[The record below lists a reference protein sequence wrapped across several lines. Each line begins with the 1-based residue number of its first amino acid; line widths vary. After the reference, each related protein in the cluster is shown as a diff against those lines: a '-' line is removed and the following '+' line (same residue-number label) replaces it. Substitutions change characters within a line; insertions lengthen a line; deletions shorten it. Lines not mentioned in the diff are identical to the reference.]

1 MYSSLTYTSRFM
13 HTTIVVL
20 VEDKPGVLARVASQF
35 RRRLFNIESMAAGAS
50 APGITAIT
58 IAVDD
63 EKHNIDRLVASL
75 SKLVNV
81 LQVEDLGER
90 PIIQRGLALV
100 KVAGANGNRAAIQRL
115 IDAGVA
121 RTVGTGAQT
130 ITLEL
135 TGEPAKIEA
144 AIAQL
149 ESLGI
154 IDIVRSGPLVLT
166 KGDDTIMRQ

>member
-1 MYSSLTYTSRFM
+1 M

-63 EKHNIDRLVASL
+63 EKRNIDRLVASL

-90 PIIQRGLALV
+90 PTIERGLAMV
-100 KVAGANGNRAAIQRL
+100 KIASSNGNRAAIQPL
-115 IDAGVA
+115 IDAGTA
-121 RTVGTGAQT
+121 RVVGTGTQT
-130 ITLEL
+130 LSLEL
-135 TGEPAKIEA
+135 TGAPPAIDA
-144 AIAQL
+144 AIKQL
-149 ESLGI
+149 EGLGI
-154 IDIVRSGPLVLT
+154 IDIVRSGPLALT
-166 KGDDTIMRQ
+166 QGDDTIMRN

>member
-1 MYSSLTYTSRFM
+1 M

-63 EKHNIDRLVASL
+63 DKRNIDRLVASL

-90 PIIQRGLALV
+90 PIVERGLAMV
-100 KVAGANGNRAAIQRL
+100 KVASSNGNRAAIQRL
-115 IDAGVA
+115 IDSGTARIVA
-121 RTVGTGAQT
+121 IGAHT
-130 ITLEL
+130 LSLEL
-135 TGEPAKIEA
+135 TGEPRRIEE
-144 AIAQL
+144 AITQL

-154 IDIVRSGPLVLT
+154 IDIVRSGPLALT
-166 KGDDTIMRQ
+166 QGDGTIMRQ

>member
-1 MYSSLTYTSRFM
+1 M

-63 EKHNIDRLVASL
+63 DKRSIDRLVASL

-90 PIIQRGLALV
+90 PIVERGLAMV
-100 KVAGANGNRAAIQRL
+100 KIADIPANRAAIQPF
-115 IDAGVA
+115 IDAGQI
-121 RTVGTGAQT
+121 RMVGSGSQT
-130 ITLEL
+130 LSLEI
-135 TGEPAKIEA
+135 TGEPRQIDA
-144 AIAQL
+144 AIKTL
-149 ESLGI
+149 EGLGI
-154 IDIVRSGPLVLT
+154 IDIVRSGPLALT
-166 KGDDTIMRQ
+166 QGDDTIMRQ